1 LSTSHPIDVQVV
13 HSVQEI
19 GREAWDVLGAGR
31 PFASYRWY
39 RFGERVLA
47 DSLPIYVILSQKGR
61 PVARGTFW
69 LTRQEPLP
77 IDSIVMRRLAEAL
90 IRRWPLLI
98 CRAPLTDVS
107 GLILPEVPLR
117 DAALRTI
124 IQVVHEQAR
133 AHRAS
138 FVLFD
143 FLGHPEIQW
152 AGWPEELITV
162 QLSEP
167 GTRLPIVWPDF
178 NSYVKDLSKPVR
190 GTYRRNC
197 RQAADLGIVV
207 KLHPSVTIDDTIT
220 SLIRN
225 VERRHHV
232 APNPW
237 VEAILENMDL
247 VSATWLTAEVGS
259 RRVGC
264 GLFLGD
270 ADVRFLTLLGL
281 DYEIKYV
288 YFQMLYA
295 AVRCAIEEKAR
306 VLYGGSGANDI
317 KQRLGFQ
324 LEDNN
329 YVAFSAS
336 NGTLRRLG
344 RWLSASAS

>member
-1 LSTSHPIDVQVV
+1 MSTLHPIDVQVV

-19 GREAWDVLGAGR
+19 GQEAWDLLGAGR

-39 RFGERVLA
+39 HFSERVLA
-47 DSLPIYVILSQKGR
+47 DSLPIYIILSQEGK

-98 CRAPLTDVS
+98 GRAPLTDVS
-107 GLILPEVPLR
+107 GLILPEAPLR
-117 DAALRTI
+117 DAALRII
-124 IQVVHEQAR
+124 IQVAHEQAR

-143 FLGHPEIQW
+143 FLEHLETKW

-178 NSYVKDLSKPVR
+178 ESYVKDLSKPVR
-190 GTYRRNC
+190 GSYRRNC
-197 RQAADLGIVV
+197 KQAAGLGIVV
-207 KLHPSVTIDDTIT
+207 TPHPSVTVDDRIM

-237 VEAILENMDL
+237 AEAILKNTSL
-247 VSATWLTAEVGS
+247 VSATWLTAEIGS

-264 GLFLGD
+264 GLLLGD

-295 AVRCAIEEKAR
+295 SVRRAIEEKAR
-306 VLYGGSGANDI
+306 VLYGGSGANEI

-329 YVAFSAS
+329 YVAFSAN
-336 NGTLRRLG
+336 NGMLRRLG